1 MKIAIACD
9 HGGFELK
16 NAIIDKI
23 NSDNEV
29 RDFGCYSE
37 ESVDYIDYAKA
48 VAEAVAKGDFDK
60 GILVC
65 GTGIGMSIAA
75 NKVKGIRAA
84 CCSEAFSAE
93 MTRRHNDSNILCLGG
108 RVVSIEKGIELAELF
123 LSTEFEGGRHERRVS
138 KITALEEE
146 YFK

>member
-9 HGGFELK
+9 HGGYELK

-23 NSDNEV
+23 SIDNEV
-29 RDFGCYSE
+29 KDFGCYSE

-60 GILVC
+60 GILCC

-108 RVVSIEKGIELAELF
+108 RVVSIEKGIELAELY
-123 LSTEFEGGRHERRVS
+123 LLTEFEGGRHERRVD
-138 KITALEEE
+138 KITALEDK

>member
-1 MKIAIACD
+1 MKIAIGCD
-9 HGGFELK
+9 HGGFALK
-16 NAIIDKI
+16 NAVIDKI
-23 NSDNEV
+23 KTYNEV
-29 RDFGCYSE
+29 KDFGCYSE
-37 ESVDYIDYAKA
+37 ESVDYTDYAQA
-48 VAEAVAKGDFDK
+48 VAEAVASGEFDK

-108 RVVSIEKGIELAELF
+108 RIVSVEKGVELAELF
-123 LSTEFEGGRHERRVS
+123 LSTEFDGGRHERRIG
-138 KITALEEE
+138 KITELEKK